1 MRSRNGPICGRRS
14 RSGQESNMVDK
25 RVILLCTVL
34 LLLLVIQRLNV
45 ITIEECT
52 TIYYQ
57 LRQMMCQLALFNGHK
72 HRRRTINARR
82 PRRFWM
88 RPGRTT
94 AWWDH
99 FVAGVVVEE
108 QCKENFRMSKTR
120 FLHLSGELCECI
132 QKEAVSCVN

>member
-1 MRSRNGPICGRRS
+1 M
-14 RSGQESNMVDK
+14 
-25 RVILLCTVL
+25 ILLCTVL

-45 ITIEECT
+45 ATIEEYT

-57 LRQMMCQLALFNGHK
+57 RRQMMCQLALFDGYK
-72 HRRRTINARR
+72 HRRRTMKARR
-82 PRRFWM
+82 PRRFWT

-108 QCKENFRMSKTR
+108 EWKENFRMSKPSFFYIYVVSFVSVYKKR
-120 FLHLSGELCECI
+120 
-132 QKEAVSCVN
+132 KPSCVHQ